1 MTANDWYGMLGM
13 GTGMIIILI
22 AILLIV
28 LIVQLFKTHQLK
40 TKTALEISRDEAYR
54 KLSEEM
60 HQTQKAAAKLV
71 KEMKADLD
79 KVKSQVASMHEMM
92 KEVESAFYSL
102 KVIRFSFLISKDNYL
117 GSLNP
122 IGLQEGIRYFLKCV
136 PKILSFL
143 FQFLVNDEQ
152 SQTLEQSVEGQLCYF
167 QEYSYP

>member
-92 KEVESAFYSL
+92 KEVE
-102 KVIRFSFLISKDNYL
+102 
-117 GSLNP
+117 
-122 IGLQEGIRYFLKCV
+122 
-136 PKILSFL
+136 
-143 FQFLVNDEQ
+143 
-152 SQTLEQSVEGQLCYF
+152 
-167 QEYSYP
+167 